1 MSTEDLRLHA
11 LNTCSTEQFL
21 AAMDIVWE
29 NAPWVGQYAV
39 RNRPYP
45 SMDALHAEMLA
56 AIQAL
61 PQKELLAFFAGHPEL
76 GGELARCGAMT
87 AASVREQG
95 LWGLERLEHQH
106 AQEWD
111 HYNLLYR
118 ERFGFPFILCIRQ
131 HNLASALQAFQTR
144 LRNDQATEIHNA
156 LQEIAAISRLRLHD
170 AALVT
175 SAPTN

>member
-1 MSTEDLRLHA
+1 MSTEDLRLHT
-11 LNTCSTEQFL
+11 LNTCSNEQFL
-21 AAMDIVWE
+21 AVMDIVWE
-29 NAPWVGQYAV
+29 NAPWVGQHAV
-39 RNRPYP
+39 QQRPFP

-61 PQKELLAFFAGHPEL
+61 PPKELLAFFAGHPEL
-76 GGELARCGAMT
+76 GGEQARTGAMT

-111 HYNLLYR
+111 HYNRLYR

-131 HNLASALQAFQTR
+131 HNLVSALQVFQTR
-144 LRNDQATEIHNA
+144 LRNDQVTEIHNA